1 VETIKLIPNSAS
13 NAGRFEVCTLFKA
26 FVSFAVCGGFDCMA
40 LIALSKRNAS
50 GEETG

>member
-1 VETIKLIPNSAS
+1 
-13 NAGRFEVCTLFKA
+13 VCTLFKA
-26 FVSFAVCGGFDCMA
+26 FVSFAFCGGFDCMA